1 MSETPRS
8 ARPTTKSSSRPGAP
22 AKSGAAKPAPK
33 LPPRVV
39 KKKESVKRRSVVE
52 KQERPPADPSELL
65 VPIILIVVGLA
76 AVVGTSIWLHRRQ
89 EIPLGLG
96 LWLGIRMAMV
106 LVSMVITYGALFLA
120 AMVVDT
126 DYGYISTGIPKV
138 AAIVLTQAWVGDLA
152 GEIPVPFVGNLVAF
166 VVTYTMFK
174 FFFGLD
180 DREAIASMIVV
191 RVVHILAFV
200 FVFVAIVAAASG
212 VVRNGIEL
220 PAGGGL
226 QVPAAADPNAD
237 PDDAEDADDVFL
249 PGGN

>member
-8 ARPTTKSSSRPGAP
+8 TNPT
-22 AKSGAAKPAPK
+22 AKSGSRPSAQAKSTAAKPVPK

-39 KKKESVKRRSVVE
+39 KKKESVKRRTVVE
-52 KQERPPADPSELL
+52 KQERAPSDPSELL
-65 VPIILIVVGLA
+65 VPIILIVVGFA
-76 AVVGTSIWLHRRQ
+76 AVIGTSIWLHRYK

-106 LVSMVITYGALFLA
+106 VVSMVLTYGALFLA

-152 GEIPVPFVGNLVAF
+152 GEIPFVGWIVAF
-166 VVTYTMFK
+166 IVTYTMFK

-200 FVFVAIVAAASG
+200 FVFVALVAAASG
-212 VVRNGIEL
+212 VGRNAIEL
-220 PAGGGL
+220 PAGGG
-226 QVPAAADPNAD
+226 VPAPAAADPNNDA
-237 PDDAEDADDVFL
+237 DDAEDADADVL
-249 PGGN
+249 PGFN